1 LEQSQLADDHMDSL
15 GDFDQSAANIISDD
29 RLSPLLGNSMF
40 SVISKMGR
48 RWLLGLT
55 IITLLV
61 ALLLPGALPGYSQ
74 INRSEIRG
82 VWITNIDSDVLFE
95 RNRLKNS
102 IDKLKEL
109 NFNTLYPVVW
119 NWGYTLYP
127 SKVAAKEV
135 GQAMMPKKSIEM
147 LLNRQLSAKEG
158 LVGRDVLKEIIDQG
172 HKAKMAVIPWF
183 EFGFMTTAP
192 SDPAGSNLA
201 KNHPE
206 WLTQKKDGSKISKEG
221 KHERV
226 WLNPLNPEV
235 QKFIKS
241 LLVEVVKNYD
251 VDGIQ
256 LDDHFGYPYQYGYDP
271 LTIKMYKAEHQG
283 KNPPDDAKNVEWTN
297 WRAGKVTAFMK
308 DLFKEVKQANPKA
321 ILSVSPNP
329 QEFSKEFFLA
339 DWEAWERAGLVEEL
353 VIQLYR
359 NDVSR
364 IVWEMQKPEVQKA
377 KAHIPVAIGLLSGLK
392 PRRILMNQI
401 QEQVAAVRK
410 DNFAGVSFFFY
421 ETLWN
426 LKPENEKVADRQ
438 ASFKK
443 LFPTA
448 VSRPRVK

>member
-1 LEQSQLADDHMDSL
+1 
-15 GDFDQSAANIISDD
+15 
-29 RLSPLLGNSMF
+29 MF
-40 SVISKMGR
+40 SAISKMGR

-61 ALLLPGALPGYSQ
+61 ALLLPGALPGFSQ

-95 RNRLKNS
+95 RQRLKAS

-147 LLNRQLSAKEG
+147 LLKKDLKATEG
-158 LVGRDVLKEIIDQG
+158 LDGRDVLKEIIDRG

-221 KHERV
+221 AHERV

-241 LLVEVVKNYD
+241 LLVEVVKNYN

-271 LTIKMYKAEHQG
+271 LTIKMYQAEHQG

-308 DLFKEVKQANPKA
+308 DLFKEIKQANPKA

-392 PRRILMNQI
+392 PRRIAMSQI

-438 ASFKK
+438 ASLKK

-448 VSRPRVK
+448 VTRPRVK